1 MMSLLM
7 KILSIKQT
15 LIITSKCF
23 NAIQSEKSCNCQV
36 FLIFRF
42 TLEKKRNIQVYITC
56 KFEKIN
62 TTINSLYAQRYI
74 IDQVFLKCMK

>member
-7 KILSIKQT
+7 KMLSIKQT

-56 KFEKIN
+56 KFEKNQYHNQFIIP
-62 TTINSLYAQRYI
+62 TTLYY
-74 IDQVFLKCMK
+74 